1 MNASRNQRRF
11 FCSIDAKCTSS
22 GPKCTAP
29 PSSCGPSW
37 VICVVLSWRLM
48 ESQGH
53 ARREG
58 ARLCLTTCGGDG
70 PDAARPGH
78 TNLVRFKSSLLYTYI
93 FGIFNDPFPS
103 IGEAT
108 RTKLPAGEKP
118 ALEGHNIKK
127 RGPPGYRMQYGK
139 RYERRRESPEK
150 LNFDKMEF
158 SYTS

>member
-1 MNASRNQRRF
+1 MPHNLWGRWAR
-11 FCSIDAKCTSS
+11 
-22 GPKCTAP
+22 
-29 PSSCGPSW
+29 CGPARSYQ
-37 VICVVLSWRLM
+37 LSQVQILP
-48 ESQGH
+48 
-53 ARREG
+53 AI
-58 ARLCLTTCGGDG
+58 
-70 PDAARPGH
+70 
-78 TNLVRFKSSLLYTYI
+78 YIYI

-118 ALEGHNIKK
+118 AIEGHSIKK